1 MPGLI
6 VVGAQF
12 GDEGKGK
19 ITDFLAKTADLV
31 VRFQGGNNAGHTVC
45 SDGKTL
51 KLHHLPSGVLYEKKI
66 LIGAGCVVDPRVLV
80 QEIENLRLAKI
91 KLDLAIDPRCH
102 IILPYHN
109 LLDDEDR
116 LVGGGRVGTTKRGIG
131 PAYADKAMRV
141 GIRFED
147 LISEKRLG
155 EKLDAVFDTKK
166 RILEKVYGIKVPFSR
181 EDVFFQYKKLG
192 EQLAGFVG
200 DVSVDTCA
208 ALDAGKSV
216 LLEGAQ
222 GTFLDNDFGT
232 YPFVTSSHPL
242 AGGAMVGVG
251 VPFAKINRVI
261 GVVKA
266 YTTRVGGGPFPT
278 ELHGK
283 EADEL
288 REAGKEFGT
297 TTGRPRRVGWLDL
310 PMLRTAVRFNGFTE
324 LAITKLDVL
333 GGMKKLKV
341 AVSYEIGGKNFSQ
354 WPFSTSALQNTKPV
368 FLEFGGFEVS
378 GKEKSF
384 SKLDKNAQNYLKF
397 VEKDLGVPIKIVSV
411 GPDREETIL
420 A

>member
-116 LVGGGRVGTTKRGIG
+116 LAGGGRVGTTKRGIG

-166 RILEKVYGIKVPFSR
+166 RILEKVYGIKVPF
-181 EDVFFQYKKLG
+181 
-192 EQLAGFVG
+192 
-200 DVSVDTCA
+200 
-208 ALDAGKSV
+208 
-216 LLEGAQ
+216 
-222 GTFLDNDFGT
+222 
-232 YPFVTSSHPL
+232 
-242 AGGAMVGVG
+242 
-251 VPFAKINRVI
+251 
-261 GVVKA
+261 
-266 YTTRVGGGPFPT
+266 
-278 ELHGK
+278 
-283 EADEL
+283 
-288 REAGKEFGT
+288 
-297 TTGRPRRVGWLDL
+297 
-310 PMLRTAVRFNGFTE
+310 
-324 LAITKLDVL
+324 
-333 GGMKKLKV
+333 
-341 AVSYEIGGKNFSQ
+341 
-354 WPFSTSALQNTKPV
+354 
-368 FLEFGGFEVS
+368 
-378 GKEKSF
+378 
-384 SKLDKNAQNYLKF
+384 
-397 VEKDLGVPIKIVSV
+397 
-411 GPDREETIL
+411 
-420 A
+420 